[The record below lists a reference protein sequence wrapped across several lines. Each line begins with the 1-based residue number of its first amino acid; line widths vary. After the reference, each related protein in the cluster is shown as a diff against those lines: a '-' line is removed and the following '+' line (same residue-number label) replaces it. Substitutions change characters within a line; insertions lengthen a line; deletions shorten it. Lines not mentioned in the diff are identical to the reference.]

1 MIMKSLSRMYLEG
14 RFLGGFEH
22 REGLLRYIDQNEGDM
37 PSFQGREQIFHGD
50 DLVYE
55 LVYHGGVLRG

>member
-1 MIMKSLSRMYLEG
+1 MQSLSRMYREG

-22 REGLLRYIDQNEGDM
+22 REGRLRYVDRNEGDVH
-37 PSFQGREQIFHGD
+37 SFQGREQIFHDD

-55 LVYHGGVLRG
+55 LLYHGGALRD